1 MGKILAA
8 GALSRKSTKPSNDR
22 PVDPNANVAGDLS
35 PDAVHQLLSSRRRRD
50 VLEYLKHV
58 EAETTIGDLA
68 ARIAA
73 GEHDLPMGEVA
84 SEQRK
89 RVYISLYQSHL
100 PKLAAEGVIDY
111 DRDRGRV
118 ELAGEADELLAYL
131 ERSSQV
137 RHTWSRYYL
146 ALACLSL
153 GVVGLA
159 WLGLSPFSA
168 VPGMGY
174 ATLFAGALL
183 GLSVVHR
190 YRDRR
195 M

>member
-22 PVDPNANVAGDLS
+22 PADVGANDAGSLS

-50 VLEYLKHV
+50 VLEYLKNV

-73 GEHDLPMGEVA
+73 REHDLPVGEVT

-111 DRDRGRV
+111 DRDRGWV
-118 ELAGEADELLAYL
+118 ELAEEADVLIAYL
-131 ERSSQV
+131 EGNSQA

-153 GVVGLA
+153 GAVGLA
-159 WLGLSPFSA
+159 WLGLSPFST

-174 ATLFAGALL
+174 AGLFAGALL

-195 M
+195 T